1 MGAESD
7 RHSCSDFTSY
17 GGLNECRESRKA
29 PVRDLKWSGWWTV
42 AGCAIELHLCSYIIG
57 AIVLSGMTVFEWDEA
72 KADSNL
78 RKHGISFDDATEAF
92 YDPFAIF
99 EQDRIVDSE
108 ARWRVIGRV
117 SRIAVLHVAHVVD
130 NEGQDEL
137 IRIISA
143 RRADRRER
151 RRYGQNC

>member
-78 RKHGISFDDATEAF
+78 RKHGISFDDAIEVF
-92 YDPFAIF
+92 HDPYAVF
-99 EQDRIVDSE
+99 EQDR
-108 ARWRVIGRV
+108 
-117 SRIAVLHVAHVVD
+117 VVD
-130 NEGQDEL
+130 GEL
-137 IRIISA
+137 RWQTIGTIRRVVLLYVVYTMEERDQMEVIRIISA
-143 RRADRRER
+143 RLADRRER